1 MVKGE
6 GLIEAET
13 TTQVVAN
20 SSTPPVA
27 AETTPSVKSAQPALL
42 AAAPGMVTVSDVVGA
57 DTAPPVASA
66 LCPNPVIS
74 VPAGGATEAEGEKE
88 ASQTEVMEQDRE
100 KGEEKR
106 AVEEGAEKMEEEDT
120 IL

>member
-1 MVKGE
+1 
-6 GLIEAET
+6 
-13 TTQVVAN
+13 
-20 SSTPPVA
+20 
-27 AETTPSVKSAQPALL
+27 
-42 AAAPGMVTVSDVVGA
+42 MVTLSDVVGA
-57 DTAPPVASA
+57 GTAPTVASEA
-66 LCPNPVIS
+66 TLCPNPVLS
-74 VPAGGATEAEGEKE
+74 VSAGGATEVEGEKE